1 MKPKKYSRYG
11 VSLLHFYRV
20 VCTHKTVLITEMKFR
35 HYSTL
40 YDRAHVKHDVNTC
53 VREIEEEEV
62 HLISRDGMW
71 NARYAIQY
79 FGRALLET
87 R

>member
-1 MKPKKYSRYG
+1 M
-11 VSLLHFYRV
+11 
-20 VCTHKTVLITEMKFR
+20 TEMNLR

-71 NARYAIQY
+71 NARYGIQY